1 MTGRE
6 SEVGE
11 GHKPSAEQRK
21 QAIIT
26 GVVLAVMALAV
37 YGVVILQYVT
47 NP

>member
-1 MTGRE
+1 MNQ
-6 SEVGE
+6 
-11 GHKPSAEQRK
+11 GHKPTAAQRR

-37 YGVVILQYVT
+37 YGVVILKFVT